1 MGKTKVIVHGIRGRM
16 GQAVVCAVCAEQD
29 MDLVCGIDRTTGNLN
44 LPDDTGAMPVYGN
57 VTEALDNHPA
67 DVVID
72 FSLACALLPLAKEI
86 LPRGVRLVS
95 GTTGMEDKDLA
106 EISALSKTHETGV
119 VYAANYAIAPVMMMY
134 LSRLASK
141 YFNHAEIIELHH
153 EKKID
158 APSGTALSTADGM
171 VKSRG
176 KPFIA
181 PDTVRDEPSRGLM
194 RDGVAIHSVRLPG
207 ILARQEVILG
217 ALGQTLTISSD
228 TVSRDCYMPGVIMA
242 TRKVMTISEMVTG
255 LDTLLGL

>member
-29 MDLVCGIDRTTGNLN
+29 MDLVCGIDRTIGDMN
-44 LPDDTGAMPVYGN
+44 LPDNTGTIPVYGN
-57 VTEALDNHPA
+57 ITEALDNHPA

-95 GTTGMEDKDLA
+95 GTTGMEDKALV
-106 EISALSKTHETGV
+106 EIGTLSKTHGTGV

-134 LSRLASK
+134 LSRLASR
-141 YFNHAEIIELHH
+141 YFDHAEIIELHH
-153 EKKID
+153 EKKVD

-181 PDTVRDEPSRGLM
+181 PDTAEDKPSRGLIHN
-194 RDGVAIHSVRLPG
+194 GVSIHSVRLPG

-242 TRKVMTISEMVTG
+242 TRKVMTINEMVTG